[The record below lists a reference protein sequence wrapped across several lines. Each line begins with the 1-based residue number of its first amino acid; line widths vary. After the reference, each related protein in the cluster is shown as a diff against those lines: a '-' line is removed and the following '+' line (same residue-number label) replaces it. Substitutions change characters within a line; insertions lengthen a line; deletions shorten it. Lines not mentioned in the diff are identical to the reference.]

1 MTFLHSLNIM
11 QCWGLSRTPLIK
23 CFPDIFLCY
32 WGQGEETRQWSCAF
46 AAMLELAA
54 LLATPVESCKQGIYH
69 RETLWLLSAEKPEQV
84 ARGVLYCL
92 AHWDEHGRNPFYLWG
107 WHSTFL
113 NVEILCFLRASIC
126 ADELPLNFISFW
138 LCLFCRNFY
147 KRKNYCFVYAGLYI
161 AGQDKRRADFKGQ
174 TGVSVRPFGGLGVL
188 RQHRNN
194 WSLRARACSTQI
206 KALKIWALTWVGVRS
221 VVILLINYSTLYELF
236 DRRPESELMYSSHNP
251 VLHCF
256 RKSRYNAHI
265 KLSPLLRVKAICQT
279 G

>member
-54 LLATPVESCKQGIYH
+54 LLVTPVESCKQGIYH

-84 ARGVLYCL
+84 ARGALYCL

-113 NVEILCFLRASIC
+113 NVEILCFLRASDL
-126 ADELPLNFISFW
+126 DETDLNLHWWIAFEFYFFLAVFVLQKLLQKKKIL
-138 LCLFCRNFY
+138 LCLH
-147 KRKNYCFVYAGLYI
+147 GLVHCW
-161 AGQDKRRADFKGQ
+161 AGQQ
-174 TGVSVRPFGGLGVL
+174 
-188 RQHRNN
+188 
-194 WSLRARACSTQI
+194 
-206 KALKIWALTWVGVRS
+206 
-221 VVILLINYSTLYELF
+221 
-236 DRRPESELMYSSHNP
+236 
-251 VLHCF
+251 
-256 RKSRYNAHI
+256 KSRLQRTDWCLGASLWRPRGPQATP
-265 KLSPLLRVKAICQT
+265 K
-279 G
+279 